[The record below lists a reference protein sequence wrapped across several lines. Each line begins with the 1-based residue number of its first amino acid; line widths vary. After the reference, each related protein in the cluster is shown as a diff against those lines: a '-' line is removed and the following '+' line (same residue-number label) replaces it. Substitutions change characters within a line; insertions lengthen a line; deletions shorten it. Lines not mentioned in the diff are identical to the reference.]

1 MIFRVS
7 SEALRKRSEYDTE
20 SSKSKSPTF
29 LQRFLSLLIPLLF
42 IVSILP
48 VYIVVAGNRVLTVIY
63 YVGVGVTLLVNV
75 VIASEIVGSIC
86 WHRRCAKRRE
96 FTSCMLGT
104 RHTATIVSAYLPNE
118 PLDSLRATLKAMT
131 LLKRQEM
138 SRLTVIMGHNGGSQ
152 DKVRELERV
161 IREIQ
166 AEIDP
171 RDAEFVEVIGLH
183 HKFSKS
189 KAENVNGSINFLQAM
204 GPDKPEVV
212 ALYDADHQP
221 HASSMLIACAE
232 LEASESD
239 VVQGRCIIR
248 SGSWIIGLEFDVMY
262 AVFHSGGRLLRGF
275 GLFGGTNGFWR
286 TEVLHKIKM
295 NPARLTEDIDSGI
308 RALRGGYNVTYNPTI
323 LSYEEAPPSFGALAK
338 QRMRWSQGWAEVSAM
353 HISAAFERNPSLS
366 IRRRVHLFLVL
377 QFREIFPYIV
387 IHAAMA
393 CVGKSDMS

>member
-1 MIFRVS
+1 
-7 SEALRKRSEYDTE
+7 
-20 SSKSKSPTF
+20 
-29 LQRFLSLLIPLLF
+29 
-42 IVSILP
+42 
-48 VYIVVAGNRVLTVIY
+48 
-63 YVGVGVTLLVNV
+63 VT
-75 VIASEIVGSIC
+75 
-86 WHRRCAKRRE
+86 K
-96 FTSCMLGT
+96 
-104 RHTATIVSAYLPNE
+104 
-118 PLDSLRATLKAMT
+118 
-131 LLKRQEM
+131 
-138 SRLTVIMGHNGGSQ
+138 
-152 DKVRELERV
+152 LEEV

-166 AEIDP
+166 TEIDP
-171 RDAEFVEVIGLH
+171 RDAAFVEVIGLH

-189 KAENVNGSINFLQAM
+189 KAENVNGSINYLQAM

-262 AVFHSGGRLLRGF
+262 AIFHSGGRLLRGF

-286 TEVLHKIKM
+286 TEVLHKVKM
-295 NPARLTEDIDSGI
+295 NPGRLTEDIDSGI

-338 QRMRWSQGWAEVSAM
+338 QRMRWSQGWAEVSAT

-387 IHAAMA
+387 IHAFMA
-393 CVGKSDMS
+393 CVGESSKLSLLFTEHPNLFV